1 MDFSLSD
8 DQLLIRDTVRDFMHT
23 EVRPH
28 VKDWERTDH
37 FPLDAIKK
45 LGALGCC
52 GMLTPEAYGG
62 AGLDTISYVLM
73 LEEVARVH
81 VAMSTALSVTNS
93 AVQLPLQAF
102 ATEAQKSR
110 YLKPLAAGE
119 ILGAFALTEP
129 AAGSDAAAI
138 QCRAVPCSG
147 RPSGRSSE
155 SASAGGTVTP
165 DYALGVPVARGT
177 GGRSF
182 SSDINQTG
190 KVGASA
196 PEELQSS
203 STSHESRITSHYLLT
218 GTKTW
223 VTNGSAAGL
232 FIIFAKTQPEL
243 GGKGITA
250 FLVEPTFPGFHIGR
264 HEDKMGQRS
273 SPSVE
278 IILDNCEVPVA
289 NRLGEEGQGLKI
301 ALSALDGG
309 RIGIAAQAVGLAQ
322 GALDESVKFA
332 RARKAFG
339 KSISEF
345 QAIQFML
352 ADMHTEIEAARALL
366 YHAAFQKDRLSPV
379 APASS
384 RHSTESTAPP
394 STRHPE
400 PAPTSVRHSE
410 QSEESLFSS
419 PSHESRVTSH
429 ASSSSPGA
437 PGAAVA
443 PGLLGSSSAPV
454 TDGTGGRSFS
464 SDINESSKV
473 GASAPEELVSS
484 STSHESRITS
494 HSSRAKLYASEMVN
508 RVVYKAVQ
516 IHGSL
521 GYSRESEVERMYRDA
536 RVISIYEG
544 TSEIQRTIIAR
555 DLLR

>member
-8 DQLLIRDTVRDFMHT
+8 HQLLIRDTVRDFMRT

-52 GMLTPEAYGG
+52 GMLAPESYGG
-62 AGLDTISYVLM
+62 PGLDTVSYVLM

-81 VAMSTALSVTNS
+81 AALATALSVTNS
-93 AVQLPLQAF
+93 AVQLPLLAF

-147 RPSGRSSE
+147 RPLGRSSE
-155 SASAGGTVTP
+155 SVNQ
-165 DYALGVPVARGT
+165 GT

-182 SSDINQTG
+182 RSDMDQAG
-190 KVGASA
+190 KDRASA
-196 PEELQSS
+196 PEELLSS
-203 STSHESRITSHYLLT
+203 STGNESPVTSHYLLS

-223 VTNGSAAGL
+223 VTNGSHAGVY
-232 FIIFAKTQPEL
+232 IIFAKTDPAAA
-243 GGKGITA
+243 GKGITA
-250 FLVEPTFPGFHIGR
+250 FLVEPTFPGFRIGR

-278 IILDNCEVPVA
+278 IILDNCEVPAA

-339 KSISEF
+339 KSICEF

-366 YHAAFQKDRLSPV
+366 YHAAFQKDRSCTGRSLDRPS
-379 APASS
+379 
-384 RHSTESTAPP
+384 ES
-394 STRHPE
+394 
-400 PAPTSVRHSE
+400 
-410 QSEESLFSS
+410 
-419 PSHESRVTSH
+419 VTQ
-429 ASSSSPGA
+429 GA
-437 PGAAVA
+437 
-443 PGLLGSSSAPV
+443 
-454 TDGTGGRSFS
+454 GGRSFS
-464 SDINESSKV
+464 SDIDQSGKV
-473 GASAPEELVSS
+473 EASAPEELLSS
-484 STSHESRITS
+484 STSHELRITG
-494 HSSRAKLYASEMVN
+494 HASSSAKLYASEMVN

-544 TSEIQRTIIAR
+544 TSEIQRMIIAR
-555 DLLR
+555 DLLRS